1 MAYNFPESVVENVL
15 NSVDIVDVI
24 SDYVE
29 LRKSG
34 ANFKALCPFHSEKT
48 PSFTVSPGK
57 QMFYCFGCQTGGN
70 VFSFIM
76 KHDKAS
82 FPEALKTLAEKSGI
96 SVPSAWG
103 KDETRTLFL
112 YKINEAA
119 SDFFRSRLSS
129 DESGEKA
136 RKYLDSRKFDNG
148 VAEQFSLGFAPRD
161 GRGMRKMLDEKFS
174 KEQIE
179 KSGLISKAGGR
190 PLFSN
195 RLVFP
200 ILNIRGRVAGF
211 GARALDD
218 SVPKYI
224 NSPETGVYSKGDNL
238 YGLNFAK
245 NHISRSGKAILVE
258 GYFDLI
264 RVVQAGF
271 SNAVASLGTAL
282 TPQQVQLLR
291 RYTREVIVAYDGD
304 ESGVRSALRMLDSFL
319 DSGITAKTAV
329 FPEGDDP
336 DSYIMREGK
345 DKFAGLLE
353 SASDMLSF
361 KMNRL
366 SDAHDPQTV
375 DGRVKIV
382 DELLPSISRIGN
394 AVERS
399 EYVKILAEHLSIDED
414 SLMTELK
421 NIRSRKNKEKFPS
434 LELQSLTPLVAER
447 TLLQLLLEGGGDL
460 TEFNVD
466 LGVEDF
472 TQPEC
477 REVAAIMLKLGS
489 AERSKVMSMVQDEKL
504 NKFLARLLVNPAP
517 SADRKKDVRD
527 CIKKIKK
534 QKEKRKRAEIQKQIA
549 REERAGN
556 EAQVRKLIQEFQD
569 LLKNGPS

>member
-1 MAYNFPESVVENVL
+1 MAYNFSESVVENVL

-24 SDYVE
+24 SDYVD
-29 LRKSG
+29 LRKAG

-70 VFSFIM
+70 VFSFVM
-76 KHDKAS
+76 KHDKVS
-82 FPEALKTLAEKSGI
+82 FPEALKTLAEKSGVD
-96 SVPSAWG
+96 VPSAWG
-103 KDETRTLFL
+103 RDETRTLFL
-112 YKINEAA
+112 YKINSAV
-119 SDFFRSRLSS
+119 SDYFRSCLAS
-129 DESGEKA
+129 DESGENA
-136 RKYLDSRKFDNG
+136 RKYLHSRKFDDG
-148 VAEQFSLGFAPRD
+148 AAEQFTLGFAPGD
-161 GRGMRKMLDEKFS
+161 ARGMRKVLDGNFT

-179 KSGLISKAGGR
+179 KSGLVSGSGR

-195 RLVFP
+195 RLIFP

-218 SVPKYI
+218 SLPKYI

-238 YGLNFAK
+238 YGLSLAK
-245 NHISRSGKAILVE
+245 NHISRSGRAILVE

-304 ESGVRSALRMLDSFL
+304 ESGVRSALRMLDPFL
-319 DSGITAKTAV
+319 DSGITAKIAV

-336 DSYIMREGK
+336 DSYVMREGGE
-345 DKFAGLLE
+345 KFSGLLD
-353 SASDMLSF
+353 SSGDMLSF

-366 SDAHDPQTV
+366 ADAHDPETV

-421 NIRSRKNKEKFPS
+421 NIRRRKNKEKFPS

-447 TLLQLLLEGGGDL
+447 TLIQLLLEGGGEL
-460 TEFNVD
+460 AEYNVD

-477 REVAAIMLKLGS
+477 REVAAVMLKLGS
-489 AERSKVMSMVQDEKL
+489 AERNKVMSMVRDEKL

-527 CIKKIKK
+527 CIKKIKR
-534 QKEKRKRAEIQKQIA
+534 QKEKRRRAEIQKQIA
-549 REERAGN
+549 LEERAGN